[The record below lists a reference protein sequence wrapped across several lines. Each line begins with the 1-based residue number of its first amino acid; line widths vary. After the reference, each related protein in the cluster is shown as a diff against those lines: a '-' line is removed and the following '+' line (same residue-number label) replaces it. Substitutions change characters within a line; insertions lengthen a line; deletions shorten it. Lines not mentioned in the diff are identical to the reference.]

1 MASIRKRGKSWN
13 VQVRIKGWEQ
23 TTKSFPTKE
32 AAKQWAYLIE
42 TELKAKPLS
51 QHWAPDLTLSQAC
64 LKYSDQVSKTHKG
77 FTEENHRLGK
87 IANSHLGNLNLRDI
101 SSSHVEAYIAAR
113 SRSVSTGTVRKEFFL
128 LKKLFDIA
136 MTKWH
141 VSLVANPMKHLTAPS
156 DAKPRQRRL
165 SSTEWNEISQQLRR
179 LRNPVV
185 QNFILFA
192 YETGMRLSEISS
204 LRQDDIDLDLGI
216 AQVLDT
222 KNGTDRVVPLSQPA
236 ISIIANQVNRKTPYV
251 FNISKSAIQQS
262 WQRIMCKTGIQ
273 NLRFHDL
280 RHEAISRFFEMG
292 MSIAEVKSIS
302 GHKDVRQLFN
312 YTHIQAQI
320 ISKKYFGKQ
329 RKM

>member
-13 VQVRIKGWEQ
+13 VQIRIKGWQQ

-42 TELKAKPLS
+42 TELKSKLLS
-51 QHWAPDLTLSQAC
+51 RQWVPDLTLSQAC

-77 FTEENHRLGK
+77 FREENHRLVK
-87 IANSHLGNLNLRDI
+87 IANSHLGNLHLRDI
-101 SSSHVEAYIAAR
+101 SSSHVEAYLAAR
-113 SRSVSTGTVRKEFFL
+113 SRSVSTGTARKEFFL
-128 LKKLFDIA
+128 LRKLFNTAI
-136 MTKWH
+136 TKWH
-141 VSLVANPMKHLTAPS
+141 VSLIANPMTHLTAPS
-156 DAKPRQRRL
+156 DSKPRQRRL
-165 SSTEWNEISQQLRR
+165 SSTEWDEISQQLER
-179 LRNPVV
+179 LRNPVA

-192 YETGMRLSEISS
+192 YETGMRLSEIIS
-204 LRQDDIDLDLGI
+204 LRHDDIDLDLGI
-216 AQVLDT
+216 AQVLNT
-222 KNGTDRVVPLSQPA
+222 KNGTDRVIPLSQTA
-236 ISIIANQVNRKTPYV
+236 LYIIAKQVNKESPYV

-262 WQRIMCKTGIQ
+262 WQRIMHKTGIQ

-320 ISKKYFGKQ
+320 ISKKYFEKQ